1 MKYGTQSVYYRRDP
15 QNLFC
20 LVQTRYILE
29 PQLAA
34 LAARN
39 ATKEETEKLFEI
51 LADMEKDGDRHRLMS
66 NGFRFHQAVA
76 KFSHNDVLYGL
87 YQSVAWQLR
96 GLRSPDAFT
105 LEMFL
110 EGIGEHRA
118 IAEAIRKKDGAL
130 AKALM
135 RSHLRNDYAQYL
147 ENHDLLE

>member
-1 MKYGTQSVYYRRDP
+1 M
-15 QNLFC
+15 
-20 LVQTRYILE
+20 
-29 PQLAA
+29 AA
-34 LAARN
+34 LAAQN
-39 ATKEETEKLFEI
+39 ASSEENKKLFDI
-51 LADMEKDGDRHRLMS
+51 LVDMETDCDRHSLMS
-66 NGFRFHQAVA
+66 HSFRFHQAVA
-76 KFSHNDVLYGL
+76 KFSHNEVLYGL

-96 GLRSPDAFT
+96 GLHSPDGFT

-118 IAEAIRKKDGAL
+118 IAEAIRKKDGTL